1 MCKLVVQS
9 KWAMYYL
16 LVSLNPRTDFR
27 AFGGIDS
34 WHLSNM
40 NKYCFSFDGYCET
53 PCSRLGFL
61 KSTQKT
67 GVRGIYINRKRHWF
81 CIHIVK

>member
-34 WHLSNM
+34 WHLSNI
-40 NKYCFSFDGYCET
+40 NKYCFYC
-53 PCSRLGFL
+53 LL
-61 KSTQKT
+61 IVI
-67 GVRGIYINRKRHWF
+67 VRH
-81 CIHIVK
+81 HVQD